1 MVDGQHTDTV
11 LIGKLLNLAN
21 DFIITGVAVRL
32 STNFPNLLHGIN
44 NNEIGV
50 RVFSYEVFQL
60 FIQSISNL
68 SGSSGKVKVGCI
80 LYTVHHKHTALDTL
94 KIIFQRKVEDCSLMD
109 FIFPQILSGTDM
121 VGDLSHHKG
130 LTDFWCPCK
139 DICPSI
145 EQPLDN
151 GRSAGITCLKKLCQ
165 GNGMQITGI
174 GEPLHSSAHFLKAFF
189 GIFSGIID
197 FRIGSGY
204 NTVSGFL
211 N

>member
-1 MVDGQHTDTV
+1 M
-11 LIGKLLNLAN
+11 
-21 DFIITGVAVRL
+21 
-32 STNFPNLLHGIN
+32 LLH
-44 NNEIGV
+44 EIL
-50 RVFSYEVFQL
+50 QL
-60 FIQSISNL
+60 FIQSIPNL
-68 SGSSGKVKVGCI
+68 SGGGGEVEVGGI
-80 LYTVHHKHTALDTL
+80 VHAIHHKHPALDTL
-94 KIIFQRKVEDCSLMD
+94 KIIFQRKVENCSLMD
-109 FIFPQILSGTDM
+109 FISPQILSGTDM

-151 GRSAGITCLKKLCQ
+151 GRSAGITCLEKFCQ
-165 GNGMQITGI
+165 GNGMQVTRI

-197 FRIGSGY
+197 FQIGSGY

>member
-68 SGSSGKVKVGCI
+68 SG
-80 LYTVHHKHTALDTL
+80 D
-94 KIIFQRKVEDCSLMD
+94 RKSV
-109 FIFPQILSGTDM
+109 
-121 VGDLSHHKG
+121 V
-130 LTDFWCPCK
+130 
-139 DICPSI
+139 
-145 EQPLDN
+145 
-151 GRSAGITCLKKLCQ
+151 
-165 GNGMQITGI
+165 
-174 GEPLHSSAHFLKAFF
+174 
-189 GIFSGIID
+189 
-197 FRIGSGY
+197 
-204 NTVSGFL
+204 
-211 N
+211 